1 MKPNAKR
8 ALIFIGLSLFTLV
21 FGVVYH
27 LFSHG
32 VTSALMSFAW
42 VPVAGAALGYTVV
55 WLLIPGLSKR
65 PMYRLTV
72 NLLNTATAWQ
82 TLGMILSAVIAI
94 AGSSSPYLSFYSI
107 VALLFYGL
115 SVLSLGLLLIKPK
128 A

>member
-8 ALIFIGLSLFTLV
+8 ALTFIGLSLFTLV

-27 LFSHG
+27 QFSHG
-32 VTSALMSFAW
+32 VTSALMSYAW
-42 VPVAGAALGYTVV
+42 VPVAGAALSYTVV
-55 WLLIPGLSKR
+55 WLLLPGLSKR
-65 PMYRLTV
+65 PTYRLTV

-94 AGSSSPYLSFYSI
+94 AGSSSPYLPFYAI

-115 SVLSLGLLLIKPK
+115 SVLSLGLLSIKPK